1 MWNLNDHRPPY
12 ATIHPSRDYSFSFT
26 RVGGGKARFTI
37 HKTTRWIELSERC
50 GSCQSVPG
58 SVRAPTAR
66 ICIIPFTSTILIGG
80 LFQSLSPRIFAL
92 LLLSF
97 LHTPLPPS
105 SPNGGFVRP
114 IHFLLLSFFLRRS
127 LLWISLIPCTHLD
140 SSFSSCVYTFLRI
153 LFVLFII
160 LFLGWWG
167 MGVLVGSVYVFVLDY
182 VFLSFLYAFDRC
194 SMIIILSFLIFFSG
208 FLYGSIWFS
217 FFVFFSLV
225 VRLLSSFHF
234 PFIRFFFFVFF
245 VLLPL
250 QSFIFSLLSS
260 RF

>member
-140 SSFSSCVYTFLRI
+140 SSFSSCVYF
-153 LFVLFII
+153 
-160 LFLGWWG
+160 
-167 MGVLVGSVYVFVLDY
+167 SC
-182 VFLSFLYAFDRC
+182 C
-194 SMIIILSFLIFFSG
+194 SL
-208 FLYGSIWFS
+208 
-217 FFVFFSLV
+217 
-225 VRLLSSFHF
+225 
-234 PFIRFFFFVFF
+234 FFF
-245 VLLPL
+245 LAGGEWG
-250 QSFIFSLLSS
+250 S
-260 RF
+260 

>member
-97 LHTPLPPS
+97 LHTPLSPS

-140 SSFSSCVYTFLRI
+140 SSFSSCVYILAYTFRVVHYS
-153 LFVLFII
+153 FS
-160 LFLGWWG
+160 W
-167 MGVLVGSVYVFVLDY
+167 LVGNGG
-182 VFLSFLYAFDRC
+182 LSWICLCVC
-194 SMIIILSFLIFFSG
+194 S
-208 FLYGSIWFS
+208 
-217 FFVFFSLV
+217 
-225 VRLLSSFHF
+225 
-234 PFIRFFFFVFF
+234 
-245 VLLPL
+245 
-250 QSFIFSLLSS
+250 
-260 RF
+260 

>member
-97 LHTPLPPS
+97 LHTSLPPS

-140 SSFSSCVYTFLRI
+140 SSFSSCVYILAYTFRVVHYS
-153 LFVLFII
+153 FS
-160 LFLGWWG
+160 W
-167 MGVLVGSVYVFVLDY
+167 LVGNGGLSWICLCVCSWLYFSFFSLYVCLWSLLWWWLSSCRFSSSFLVFYMVLY
-182 VFLSFLYAFDRC
+182 GLVFLS
-194 SMIIILSFLIFFSG
+194 SF
-208 FLYGSIWFS
+208 
-217 FFVFFSLV
+217 
-225 VRLLSSFHF
+225 R
-234 PFIRFFFFVFF
+234 
-245 VLLPL
+245 
-250 QSFIFSLLSS
+250 
-260 RF
+260 

>member
-140 SSFSSCVYTFLRI
+140 SSFSSCVYILAYTFRVVHYS
-153 LFVLFII
+153 FS
-160 LFLGWWG
+160 W
-167 MGVLVGSVYVFVLDY
+167 LVGNGG
-182 VFLSFLYAFDRC
+182 LSWICLCVCSWLYFSFFFLYVCLWSLLDDYHLVVSHLLFW
-194 SMIIILSFLIFFSG
+194 F
-208 FLYGSIWFS
+208 SIWFS

-234 PFIRFFFFVFF
+234 PFIRFFFVFF